1 MPKSKDLKILEA
13 EIREIRKDIVD
24 SMRFFLEKNNYT
36 ENCKNKS
43 IKIKEEM
50 KNKSLNIL
58 KLVNFK
64 IKKFIDF
71 KENLNF
77 KKLNNKEQIQYIES
91 LNSLFEGWIGFYE
104 FKNFLELKEEKT
116 EEEIYFLDHLN
127 RYEKLK

>member
-64 IKKFIDF
+64 IK
-71 KENLNF
+71 NLLIL
-77 KKLNNKEQIQYIES
+77 KK
-91 LNSLFEGWIGFYE
+91 
-104 FKNFLELKEEKT
+104 T
-116 EEEIYFLDHLN
+116 
-127 RYEKLK
+127 

>member
-104 FKNFLELKEEKT
+104 FKIFLELKEEKT